1 MFFLLLQKDLRPQ
14 SKLRHLGQSNENKA
28 KSEGKSRGRRE
39 GITSMENSGE
49 VASAPEHRLRSEL
62 PSSPGKQGNG
72 IIPIVQFQE
81 WENTCLVLL

>member
-1 MFFLLLQKDLRPQ
+1 
-14 SKLRHLGQSNENKA
+14 
-28 KSEGKSRGRRE
+28 
-39 GITSMENSGE
+39 MENSGE